1 MAVLG
6 PVDWDGWCL
15 SPGCGAEG
23 TGPDGSP
30 SCLFFLFYFLYASV
44 VVNHQHRGLLSCLS
58 TYPGCSVQ
66 IVLWG
71 PSWLAPG

>member
-6 PVDWDGWCL
+6 PVDWDGRCL
-15 SPGCGAEG
+15 SPGCGTED
-23 TGPDGSP
+23 TGPNGSP
-30 SCLFFLFYFLYASV
+30 SMPLLPFCFLYASV
-44 VVNHQHRGLLSCLS
+44 VVNHQHRGLLLCLS

-71 PSWLAPG
+71 PYWLAPG